1 MGGPFRVRVPLVV
14 WDFGVLNGTRQ
25 KCLIRLGM
33 VRVQS
38 GACCCCSSRGGLR
51 VASAERQ
58 ARAMSGNDK
67 AHPLADEEGSGVPTR
82 VTLEYGGLG
91 MLEVRLIGVTVAEGK
106 RSEERQRVAD
116 STSFSVATLLS
127 TRPDGS
133 ATTI

>member
-1 MGGPFRVRVPLVV
+1 
-14 WDFGVLNGTRQ
+14 
-25 KCLIRLGM
+25 
-33 VRVQS
+33 
-38 GACCCCSSRGGLR
+38 
-51 VASAERQ
+51 
-58 ARAMSGNDK
+58 MSGNDK
-67 AHPLADEEGSGVPTR
+67 GHPLADGVGSGVPMR

-91 MLEVRLIGVTVAEGK
+91 MLEARLIGVTVAEGK